1 MKIKSVMNKQVATC
15 LPTDSLGAAAEIMW
29 NKDCGIVPI
38 VEPGSLRLLGVV
50 TDRDLAMAAL
60 LSNRPM
66 DAIRVGDAMTT
77 KLFTCGEED
86 DLREAHDTMREHQVR
101 RVPVVGEKG
110 RLLGLVTLSDL
121 VREAFS
127 TRAAAAAR
135 RQRECARTLS
145 AVCQPHE
152 NAGGSGGSSTFA
164 F

>member
-1 MKIKSVMNKQVATC
+1 MKVKSVMNRQVATC

-29 NKDCGIVPI
+29 NKDCGIVPV
-38 VEPGSLRLLGVV
+38 VEAGSQRLLGVV
-50 TDRDLAMAAL
+50 TDRDLAMTAL

-77 KLFTCGEED
+77 KLFTCREED

-101 RVPVVGEKG
+101 RVPVVDDNG
-110 RLLGLVTLSDL
+110 RLAGLVSLSDL
-121 VREAFS
+121 AREAFS

-135 RQRECARTLS
+135 RQRECARTLA
-145 AVCQPHE
+145 AVSRQRE
-152 NAGGSGGSSTFA
+152 NGTPTTGFA